1 MRPQVQNFHPLRVA
15 VLHALDVELDDPLE
29 AVPQQEVQS
38 VPVLVQSMNVLKGKE
53 NKRYSGSAFLN
64 ITAFLDKSAFLDS
77 SAFLDGSAFR
87 VSSAFLSSNAMR
99 YATVSY
105 QLSNRAR

>member
-38 VPVLVQSMNVLKGKE
+38 VPVLVQSMNVLKEKK
-53 NKRYSGSAFLN
+53 NSDVMKC
-64 ITAFLDKSAFLDS
+64 
-77 SAFLDGSAFR
+77 
-87 VSSAFLSSNAMR
+87 SAFLSSNSFLRSSAMR
-99 YATVSY
+99 DVTVPNYSSY
-105 QLSNRAR
+105 NGAR